1 MLLIGNGCFG
11 ELSIILRVPW
21 YVYFFHSIS
30 NNIFTG
36 INRPGVSCKYDTYRI
51 LLNMYVQVFL
61 FASMVCCVVWSGGI
75 SSVSSVIELS
85 YFFFFYLLLC
95 SCRCLLFLF
104 PVVRCMFHI
113 SLVFRCVGLCHFF
126 FFTVYNNIH

>member
-1 MLLIGNGCFG
+1 MVC
-11 ELSIILRVPW
+11 V
-21 YVYFFHSIS
+21 FFHSIS

-36 INRPGVSCKYDTYRI
+36 INRPGVSCEYDTYLI

-75 SSVSSVIELS
+75 SSVSPVIELS
-85 YFFFFYLLLC
+85 YFFYLLLC
-95 SCRCLLFLF
+95 RCRCLFFLF

-113 SLVFRCVGLCHFF
+113 SFVFRCIGLSL